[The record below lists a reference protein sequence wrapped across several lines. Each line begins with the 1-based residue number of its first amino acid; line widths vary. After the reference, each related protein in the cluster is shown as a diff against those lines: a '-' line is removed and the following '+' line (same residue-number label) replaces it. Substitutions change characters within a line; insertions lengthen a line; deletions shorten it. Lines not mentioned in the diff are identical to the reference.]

1 MTVCS
6 TTRTRRVRVT
16 AFTLGGAGV
25 EKTTDRRSQTAWW
38 QDDDL
43 FSAFEFRQL
52 IVKPCAD
59 VADLP
64 AAIVGGL
71 LGPSQ
76 PIDNLLR
83 QMVGVIRLPF
93 GSTTAR
99 TSGTVI
105 TIIVAVM
112 GDDLADSSA
121 GSVSVAPNFL
131 EKSVSWRDVARRS
144 FRRRY
149 R

>member
-1 MTVCS
+1 MT
-6 TTRTRRVRVT
+6 
-16 AFTLGGAGV
+16 
-25 EKTTDRRSQTAWW
+25 
-38 QDDDL
+38 
-43 FSAFEFRQL
+43 
-52 IVKPCAD
+52 
-59 VADLP
+59 
-64 AAIVGGL
+64 
-71 LGPSQ
+71 
-76 PIDNLLR
+76 
-83 QMVGVIRLPF
+83 GVIRLPF

-105 TIIVAVM
+105 TIIFAVM

-121 GSVSVAPNFL
+121 GSVSVAPNFR